1 MNHSFAE
8 FNKLERRCLELEQ
21 QVKQLANNNQPAD
34 EIVTDG
40 NAICLVIIFLVVLL
54 VLLDEL
60 ASLQLENNKLK
71 FRIEILK
78 RSIDEELELHKKL
91 GGDFAIYFCLFINL
105 WF

>member
-21 QVKQLANNNQPAD
+21 QVKQLENNNEPAD
-34 EIVTDG
+34 EMVTDG
-40 NAICLVIIFLVVLL
+40 NTFCFVIICLIVLL

-71 FRIEILK
+71 FRVEILK

-91 GGDFAIYFCLFINL
+91 GGVFVIYFCLFINL
-105 WF
+105 